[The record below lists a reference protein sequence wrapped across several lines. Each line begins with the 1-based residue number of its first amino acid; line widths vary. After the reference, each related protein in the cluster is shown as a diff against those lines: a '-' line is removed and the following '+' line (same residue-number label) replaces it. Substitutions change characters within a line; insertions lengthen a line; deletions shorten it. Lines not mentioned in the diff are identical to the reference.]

1 MKCDNVRILEFL
13 NGDLPPSE
21 MDTVMTHLDACPEC
35 EATFR
40 DFLQARVLQGD
51 IEKALPDEF
60 FPTRDIRSPFR
71 RLYVHLA
78 AAAVL
83 LGMLVAGLFLMKGYL
98 SEQAGSNLGARL
110 EDGPYPYERGVYRG
124 GDARSPDRD
133 RLMESYSRAEY
144 PKFLEA
150 ADAWLGKH
158 PGDERVLFYS
168 GVAAYLLHR
177 HPDATRR
184 FEAALR
190 ASTERKAEVLWYLAS
205 TRLSTGDVRG
215 GRVLL
220 EELAH
225 GPDPVYGPKAAGLLA
240 IVPRP

>member
-13 NGDLPPSE
+13 NGDLPPAE
-21 MDTVMTHLDACPEC
+21 MDAVMAHLDACPEC
-35 EATFR
+35 EAAFR

-51 IEKALPDEF
+51 IEKTLPAGF
-60 FPTRDIRSPFR
+60 FPTRDVSGPSR

-83 LGMLVAGLFLMKGYL
+83 LAMLVAGLFLMKGYL
-98 SEQAGSNLGARL
+98 TEQAGANLGVRL
-110 EDGPYPYERGVYRG
+110 EDGPYPYGRGVFRG
-124 GDARSPDRD
+124 GDAPPPDRD
-133 RLMESYSRAEY
+133 RLMEPYARAEY

-150 ADAWLGKH
+150 ADAWLRNH

-190 ASTERKAEVLWYLAS
+190 ASAERKAEVLWYLAN
-205 TRLSTGDVRG
+205 THLRTGDARG
-215 GRVLL
+215 GRALL
-220 EELAH
+220 EELAR
-225 GPDPVYGPKAAGLLA
+225 GPDPVYGPKASGLLA
-240 IVPRP
+240 VLPGP